1 MKSIIEFNKNT
12 NSLTINDGLKNN
24 SLIMN
29 FLMFLN
35 ILNSALRVFKKNI
48 SNFEFYLWIF
58 IGLISILVL
67 LYKFFKTVSSKEIKV
82 DNIKYLK
89 IKEVFGN
96 ERFSLILKN
105 GKKRIVIIRKNS
117 SEIKNT
123 ISDIGIKIIS

>member
-1 MKSIIEFNKNT
+1 MKSIIEFNENT

>member
-48 SNFEFYLWIF
+48 SDFEFYLWIF